1 MEHDIR
7 PHFIIT
13 ITSHKNAKNGIK
25 RNSDR
30 ANGEVE
36 KEEEGDGEEKSNSTT
51 ASPPALPRREGAGRR

>member
-7 PHFIIT
+7 PYFIIT
-13 ITSHKNAKNGIK
+13 ITSHQDTKDSIK
-25 RNSDR
+25 GDSDR

-36 KEEEGDGEEKSNSTT
+36 KEEERDGEEKKNSTQ